1 MLISSC
7 VFMSHLCVSGLFI
20 VTLLC
25 HHQHKHFTD
34 DIQTRQYRSLE
45 VLIGSGYGT
54 PADIWSTACMVRL
67 KTFLILRITFFLI
80 DIWNKTPL
88 VKCAVPKHQGFESL
102 LQNQLSCLAVNRLL
116 KQHPNNALYTG
127 SNFAGHK

>member
-1 MLISSC
+1 MHGAFKDFFDS
-7 VFMSHLCVSGLFI
+7 
-20 VTLLC
+20 
-25 HHQHKHFTD
+25 KNN
-34 DIQTRQYRSLE
+34 
-45 VLIGSGYGT
+45 
-54 PADIWSTACMVRL
+54 
-67 KTFLILRITFFLI
+67 FFLI